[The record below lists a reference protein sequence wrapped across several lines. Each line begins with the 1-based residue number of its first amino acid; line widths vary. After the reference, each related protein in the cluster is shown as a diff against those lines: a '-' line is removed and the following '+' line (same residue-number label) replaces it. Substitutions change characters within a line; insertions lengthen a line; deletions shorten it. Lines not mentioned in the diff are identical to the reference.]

1 MEKISNHSEYQDGE
15 LVNRHFGDRYFS
27 ADGGLSESLHVFV
40 AGNRMVESYLAA
52 GNLAVAETGFGTGL
66 NLLAAVS
73 ALVATGHCGRLSWTS
88 VELYPV
94 ASSVAAGAHAA
105 FGGLAGLREAFLAAY
120 PGESM
125 VDGWNVFGFGWGG
138 VELTVRIWRG
148 DVLEML
154 ASLAAEGPPG
164 GIDCWVLDGHSPALN
179 PGMWSPAV
187 FSGMAAASRLE
198 PPSRYATY
206 TAAGEVKRG
215 LRAAGFTVRR
225 QSGHGRKRHM
235 ISGEFGGPGSSGG
248 DSSSL
253 H

>member
-1 MEKISNHSEYQDGE
+1 MKKISNHSEYIDGE
-15 LVNRHFGDRYFS
+15 LVNRYFGDRYFS
-27 ADGGLSESLHVFV
+27 ADDGLSESLHVFV
-40 AGNRMVESYLAA
+40 EGNGMAEIYGAA
-52 GNLAVAETGFGTGL
+52 GGLAVAETGFGTGL

-73 ALVATGHCGRLSWTS
+73 ALAATGRAGTLSWTS

-94 ASSVAAGAHAA
+94 AAAVVARVLAP
-105 FGGLAGLREAFLAAY
+105 FGGIDGPREAFLAAY

-125 VDGWNVFGFGWGG
+125 AGGWNAFAFGWGG
-138 VELTVRIWRG
+138 VAVTVRIWRG
-148 DVLEML
+148 DVLDML
-154 ASLAAEGPPG
+154 AALATGGPAG

-187 FSGMAAASRLE
+187 FTGMAAASRLE

-225 QSGHGRKRHM
+225 RPGHGRKRHM
-235 ISGEFGGPGSSGG
+235 VSGAFAGPGSSGG
-248 DSSSL
+248 GSSSPR
-253 H
+253 